1 MRRTLGSLI
10 YSAII
15 SVLLV
20 TAVVADEKKFDID
33 VQDFKQYELLFS
45 GEENIQ
51 NAGKLIGEL
60 TAKYAVESVDK
71 YLFEILS
78 KSLNSFSI
86 SVSSFQAILLHLMPQ
101 DRELAKTKEHFV
113 RNLRNQI
120 LNPQRN
126 KLFLNYSPETYD
138 KNQTSLKRLRGYAAI
153 LVDKFGERFYKQA
166 NQAYHQFIS
175 SQNKKNLPVVYQ
187 ENQKKTEDL
196 WSKKDLR
203 KRLQDAKK
211 ANQNKVVQDQIDKLL
226 ITLRADLM
234 DREKQRQIEGKS
246 IEIYGRE
253 TETKIILDS
262 FIMLDGPIPFVVGE
276 AGSGKSALIQN
287 FVQTLLESKYPKF
300 SQYLT
305 AFSDTGVM
313 EVSAR
318 DILLLAQF
326 SNPIEVIRTC
336 RDYFESI
343 NNVFT
348 RDLNEKVIVVVSD
361 AHLLPEQT
369 FYHINQIQKRSDH
382 VRFLMQG
389 DGKRVNQIFQTEES
403 LKDKYK
409 KINILELKDGI
420 VSDILLENWIPK
432 FEDYYYL
439 KFSPKVIDLI
449 VKSSSI
455 MYPDLGLLN
464 SSIRFAQDVSLYAY
478 NDFVSSKIK
487 TSGDRTVTVAD
498 VYRIIEQKLGLPVN
512 PFEAKKFMQFQRNLE
527 DKLNE
532 EVLGQQR
539 MVHDVVQLFGDL
551 LQDRKRNIRVGMLL
565 GPTGVGKTEVGNAI
579 AKYAL
584 KNNQAFLELDG
595 NAYKDPTSMNTL
607 TGSGE
612 GYAGSK
618 KGVLGEFLLN
628 ESRGASTAVILIN
641 EFEKAHEDIATKL
654 MEFFDKGKL
663 SLGDGSVAV
672 PKKVLVLLTSN
683 KADAMVY
690 PEGIDTWSQSELEN
704 HIRSFDS
711 DKIKELFTNS
721 QGPSDGFVL
730 HNSITNRID
739 RFTLAMPITKEIAPK
754 IAEKLLSYHVRQALE
769 TYGLKVRF
777 TDEVVNNLSLTNYNM
792 KDGARQIV
800 KRTEMFFNN
809 AMTEAR
815 SNKEWNLQE
824 GSQIRLKLSKDEK
837 FIEIWNGRKKLK
849 LPAEAKENFNPYED
863 SELLEKLYSI
873 EEQLN
878 KAVLNQKEANHS
890 IAQAVAAHKLNPNAD
905 SALSFF
911 LVGTSGSGKT
921 ATGKALSEVLF
932 GSKDRVTLIPL
943 GDIDDMSK
951 WGKFFG
957 VEPEYQGGKEIRV
970 FEQALINYPNGGVVI
985 FDEASNLGGN
995 DPAKKDALFKK
1006 LYAITDEKEWRSPNT
1021 GKVYDLTKHIFL
1033 FTGNDGQ
1040 ELFFG
1045 NTTDDMRKAIYEG
1058 NKSKDKLLALL
1069 SRRGIPEAFLGRMA
1083 DVILSHPLMK
1093 KEILKISELL
1103 IQPVLDLYKK
1113 NGMKVKF
1120 TDGFFEQ
1127 FGASFFRATK
1137 GGRSVKDVANTR
1149 LKAVIDQGLLDLM
1162 RQGYKMKDLNATI
1175 DLRDNLPKVPY
1186 RPSTDWE
1193 REVSFHVV
1201 FSKGKKE
1208 VGRLNVPVTEFA
1220 PQVNLQGKRYVT
1232 STAFHE
1238 AGHAVV
1244 NEPKV
1249 TGQRV
1254 GYITVVGADHF
1265 LGYVRWEELKQYS
1278 GKSLDRQTMIHKIAA
1293 LRAGGLAQKLAGYS
1307 IDGGWSNDMEK
1318 VSMYVYDALVKYNL
1332 DPRVRGIKYD
1342 GNGKWDPTPSQ
1353 RDQIAKISQEWIDE
1367 ADRLAVKKLTENW
1380 HLVRNIVRTLLEKG
1394 NISADEHIELMDKTN
1409 AELKRLKASGANVTE
1424 WRPHYSLNKDA
1435 FYETL
1440 LMKKKQYMSVQPKC
1454 RLSAK

>member
-1 MRRTLGSLI
+1 MAKALGRLLSYALI
-10 YSAII
+10 SIFLVSA
-15 SVLLV
+15 VF
-20 TAVVADEKKFDID
+20 ADEKKFEFEAEDY
-33 VQDFKQYELLFS
+33 KNYELRFS
-45 GEENIQ
+45 SQDNIPD
-51 NAGKLIGEL
+51 ARKLIGEL
-60 TAKYAVESVDK
+60 SAKYAVESVDK
-71 YLFEILS
+71 YLFEIIS
-78 KSLNSFSI
+78 KSLTTFSI
-86 SVSSFQAILLHLMPQ
+86 TVPSFQAILMHLIPQ
-101 DRELAKTKEHFV
+101 DKEVAKLKEHFV
-113 RNLRNQI
+113 RDLQNQI

-126 KLFLNYSPETYD
+126 KLFINYPPESYKD
-138 KNQTSLKRLRGYAAI
+138 NDISLRRLSGYAAA
-153 LVDKFGERFYKQA
+153 LVEKFGQAFYKQA
-166 NQAYHQFIS
+166 NQAYHQYIS
-175 SQNKKNLPVVYQ
+175 SQSKKQLPIPYEGNQNKF
-187 ENQKKTEDL
+187 EDL

-203 KRLQDAKK
+203 QRLEAVKK
-211 ANQNKVVQDQIDKLL
+211 GTANKDVHDQVDKLL

-234 DREKQRQIEGKS
+234 FLEKQRKIDGKS
-246 IEIYGRE
+246 FEIYGRDA
-253 TETKIILDS
+253 ETKSILDS
-262 FIMLDGPIPFVVGE
+262 FIMIEGPIPFIVGE
-276 AGSGKSALIQN
+276 AGSGKTALIQN

-300 SQYLT
+300 SQYLS

-318 DILLLAQF
+318 DILLVAQY
-326 SNPIEVIRTC
+326 SNPITVLRAC
-336 RDYFESI
+336 RDYFEGL
-343 NNVFT
+343 NNVFS
-348 RDLNEKVIVVVSD
+348 RDLKEKVIVVVRD

-369 FYHINQIQKRSDH
+369 FYHISQIQKRSDH

-389 DGKRVNQIFQTEES
+389 ESKRTNSIFQAEES

-409 KINILELKDGI
+409 KINTLELRDEI

-432 FEDYYYL
+432 FQDYYYL
-439 KFSPKVIDLI
+439 KFSPKVVDLI
-449 VKSSSI
+449 VKSSPI

-464 SSIRFAQDVSLYAY
+464 SSIRFAQDVSLFAY
-478 NDFVSSKIK
+478 NDFVNSKSKNSSN
-487 TSGDRTVTVAD
+487 RNVTVAD

-512 PFEAKKFMQFQRNLE
+512 PFEATKFMQFQTNLE
-527 DKLNE
+527 EKLNE
-532 EVLGQQR
+532 EVLGQTR

-579 AKYAL
+579 AKLAL
-584 KNNQAFLELDG
+584 NNKNAFLELDG

-628 ESRGASTAVILIN
+628 ESRGANTAVILIN

-663 SLGDGSVAV
+663 ALGDGSVAV

-690 PEGIDTWSQSELEN
+690 PDGIDTWSQAELEN

-711 DKIKELFTNS
+711 DKIKELFTSS
-721 QGPSDGFVL
+721 QGPNDGFTL
-730 HNSITNRID
+730 HNSITARID

-777 TDEVVNNLSLTNYNM
+777 TDEVVRNLSLTNYNM
-792 KDGARQIV
+792 KEGARQIV
-800 KRTEMFFNN
+800 KRTELLFNT

-815 SNKEWNLQE
+815 SNKDWDLQE
-824 GSQIRLKLSKDEK
+824 GSRLSLKLSKDGRYV
-837 FIEIWNGRKKLK
+837 EIYHGRKKLK
-849 LPAEAKENFNPYED
+849 VPAEVKENFNPYED
-863 SELLEKLYSI
+863 SELLEKLFSI
-873 EEQLN
+873 EEELN

-921 ATGKALSEVLF
+921 ATGKALSGVLF
-932 GSKDRVTLIPL
+932 GSNDRVTLIPL
-943 GDIDDMSK
+943 GDIDDKSK

-1040 ELFFG
+1040 ELFAG

-1069 SRRGIPEAFLGRMA
+1069 SERGIPEPFLGRMA

-1093 KEILKISELL
+1093 QEILQISELL
-1103 IQPVLDLYKK
+1103 IKPVLDLYKK
-1113 NGMKVKF
+1113 NGMRVKF
-1120 TDGFFEQ
+1120 ADGFYEQ

-1149 LKAVIDQGLLDLM
+1149 LKAAIDQGLLELL
-1162 RQGYKMKDLNATI
+1162 RQGHKMKDLSVTI
-1175 DLRDNLPKVPY
+1175 DLSDNLPKVPY

-1193 REVSFHVV
+1193 REVNFHVV
-1201 FSKGKKE
+1201 FKKGRKDLKS
-1208 VGRLNVPVTEFA
+1208 LNVPVTEFA
-1220 PQVNLQGKRYVT
+1220 PQVNLQGKRYVAA
-1232 STAFHE
+1232 TAFHE

-1244 NEPKV
+1244 NDPKI

-1278 GKSLDRQTMIHKIAA
+1278 GKSFDKETLINRLAA
-1293 LRAGGLAQKLAGYS
+1293 LRAGGLAQKLAGYQ

-1318 VSMYVYDALVKYNL
+1318 VSRFVYDALVKYNL

-1342 GNGKWDPTPSQ
+1342 GNGKWDPTESQ
-1353 RDQIAKISQEWIDE
+1353 KELIAKISQEWIDE

-1380 HLVRNIVRTLLEKG
+1380 HLVRNIVRTLLDKG
-1394 NISADEHIELMDKTN
+1394 NITADEHLELFDKTK
-1409 AELKRLKASGANVTE
+1409 AEVKRLKAAGENVTE

-1440 LMKKKQYMSVQPKC
+1440 LMKKRQNQSVQPRC